1 MRELNIL
8 TNFINYY
15 HNFLYFIILF
25 YTFVIF
31 IIMERKTLIISKET
45 HEKLKDF
52 CKKNSIK
59 LNDWVEKL
67 IVKEIEKNNGK

>member
-1 MRELNIL
+1 
-8 TNFINYY
+8 
-15 HNFLYFIILF
+15 
-25 YTFVIF
+25 
-31 IIMERKTLIISKET
+31 MERKTLIISKDT

-67 IVKEIEKNNGK
+67 IIKEIEKNNGK